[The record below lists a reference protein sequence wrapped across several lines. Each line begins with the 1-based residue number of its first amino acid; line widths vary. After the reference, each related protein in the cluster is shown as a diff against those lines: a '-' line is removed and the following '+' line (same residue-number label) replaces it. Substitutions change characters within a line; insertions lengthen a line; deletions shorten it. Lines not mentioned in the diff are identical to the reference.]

1 MKLQAFLPLFPAVLA
16 LPCNAQTRTSASYHL
31 AAESADRGGAR
42 SASAAYTHDGSAGGI
57 TGISSVAAPA
67 ETARHGYIGQL
78 YEVTALQL
86 AATPPSVNE
95 GSTTQLSAA
104 QLLDD
109 NTTIV
114 LPPASV
120 AWSVLSGPLSGVS
133 ASGLATAAPVYQNT
147 PATAQGLFAGMAGAL
162 NLTVVNTLPDNYAP
176 FAGDGLPDDWQVQYF
191 LLNPANAGPL
201 LDPDG
206 DGQNNRFEFI
216 AGVIPTS
223 AVSRFTLDIQTVPGQ
238 SAQKRLVFSPR
249 LTDRTYTVQ
258 SVLNPSAGPWQGLTG
273 ATSSDAGNVRTV
285 TDPNAAGLRKFYR
298 VQIQKP

>member
-1 MKLQAFLPLFPAVLA
+1 MKALTFLLLPATALA
-16 LPCNAQTRTSASYHL
+16 QSRGSAACSL
-31 AAESADRGGAR
+31 AAETADRGGAR
-42 SASAAYTHDGSAGGI
+42 SASAAYTNDGSAGGI

-86 AATPPSVNE
+86 TATPASVNE

-109 NTTIV
+109 TTTIV

-120 AWSVLSGPLSGVS
+120 AWSVLSGPLSGIS
-133 ASGLATAAPVYQNT
+133 AGGLATAAPVYQNT
-147 PATAQGLFAGMAGAL
+147 TATAQGLFAGLAGTV
-162 NLTVVNTLPDNYAP
+162 NLTVLNVLPDNYSP
-176 FAGDGLPDDWQVQYF
+176 FAGDGLPDDWQQQF
-191 LLNPANAGPL
+191 FAASPASAAPL

-206 DGQNNRFEFI
+206 DGQNNRFEYT
-216 AGVIPTS
+216 AGLIPTT
-223 AVSRFTLDIQTVPGQ
+223 AASRFSLDIQPVPGQ
-238 SAQKRLVFSPR
+238 PGQKRLIFSPR

-258 SVLNPSAGPWQGLTG
+258 SATNLAAGPWLNLTS
-273 ATSSDAGNVRTV
+273 ATASDAGTIRTI
-285 TDPNAAGLRKFYR
+285 TDTAATGPGKSYR